1 MQELKDRVA
10 GALAVP
16 KDPMSR
22 ELYLSTVGNAAVVVL
37 FVLQLLAALATVCIN
52 TQSLLNFSLMALVI
66 VCASLLFFL
75 RK

>member
-1 MQELKDRVA
+1 ME
-10 GALAVP
+10 
-16 KDPMSR
+16 R
-22 ELYLSTVGNAAVVVL
+22 EQYLSTVGNAAVVVL

-52 TQSLLNFSLMALVI
+52 TQSLSNFSLMALVT